1 MGVGSSNKKVEEK
14 APLIPK
20 KTNKEN
26 NNIEY
31 FPYILRIHSDLNTI
45 EIELKTETENPISLD
60 IKYFL
65 NKFAHNNDKDYSCH
79 LCGKNNENKIDYC
92 NQCKKYICQNC
103 KYCDNNNKSSL
114 NHFNFRI
121 IYYKSIYTCLTHK
134 KRQI

>member
-1 MGVGSSNKKVEEK
+1 MGVGSSNNNEEEK
-14 APLIPK
+14 YPLL
-20 KTNKEN
+20 KEN

-31 FPYILRIHSDLNTI
+31 FPHILRIHSDLNTI